1 MEKCGS
7 LRYIDIPDVQSR
19 NTTPHL
25 IPYSRARNCCG
36 SAEFYTLL
44 RHMYF
49 EAAALRPALFCQ
61 QMQRW
66 ADHLAGLLVQLNAEP
81 VHHIADPSIA
91 GARQVLQL
99 GIGARLLCDVEQHF
113 NGEQAHRLVACCS

>member
-1 MEKCGS
+1 MRFTEIQRHTERS
-7 LRYIDIPDVQSR
+7 ATRYNSIPIS
-19 NTTPHL
+19 
-25 IPYSRARNCCG
+25 YSRPRHYYG

-49 EAAALRPALFCQ
+49 EPTALWPALFCQ

-66 ADHLAGLLVQLNAEP
+66 ADHLAGLLVQLDAEP
-81 VHHIADPSIA
+81 VDRIADPSIA
-91 GARQVLQL
+91 GTRQVLQL
-99 GIGARLLCDVEQHF
+99 GIGARLFCDVQQHF

>member
-1 MEKCGS
+1 M
-7 LRYIDIPDVQSR
+7 RYNSILVS
-19 NTTPHL
+19 
-25 IPYSRARNCCG
+25 YSRTRHRYE

-44 RHMYF
+44 RHMHLKPT
-49 EAAALRPALFCQ
+49 ALRPALFCQ

-66 ADHLAGLLVQLNAEP
+66 ADHLAGLLVQLHGEP
-81 VHHIADPSIA
+81 VHRIANSSIA

-99 GIGARLLCDVEQHF
+99 GIGARLLCDVQQHF

>member
-1 MEKCGS
+1 MRFTEIQRHTGRLS
-7 LRYIDIPDVQSR
+7 TRYSSILVS
-19 NTTPHL
+19 
-25 IPYSRARNCCG
+25 YSSARYSYG

-44 RHMYF
+44 CHMYF
-49 EAAALRPALFCQ
+49 EAAALRPALLGQ

-99 GIGARLLCDVEQHF
+99 GIGARLFCDVQQHF
-113 NGEQAHRLVACCS
+113 NGEQAHRLLACCS

>member
-1 MEKCGS
+1 MRFTEIQRHTRRS
-7 LRYIDIPDVQSR
+7 ATRYNSIPIS
-19 NTTPHL
+19 
-25 IPYSRARNCCG
+25 YSRARHYYG

-49 EAAALRPALFCQ
+49 EATALWPALFCQ

-66 ADHLAGLLVQLNAEP
+66 ADHLAGLLVQLDAEP
-81 VHHIADPSIA
+81 VDRIADPSIA
-91 GARQVLQL
+91 GTRQVLQL
-99 GIGARLLCDVEQHF
+99 GIGARLLCNVQQHF